1 MNDILLFTIGVVKN
15 IALLKQISTVSDV
28 SATQIMLR
36 KLITLADLTICLD
49 KRNASGKIEM
59 YQVRNTPLYVDSFK
73 LNFFVVRDLIFVI
86 KLYSMS

>member
-1 MNDILLFTIGVVKN
+1 MNDILHFTIDVVKN
-15 IALLKQISTVSDV
+15 IALFKQISTISDL
-28 SATQIMLR
+28 SPTQIMLR
-36 KLITLADLTICLD
+36 KLISLADLTICLD

-73 LNFFVVRDLIFVI
+73 LNFFVVRDLIFAM